1 MAKSV
6 QRNFPL
12 PVEQAEWL
20 RAAAFEHRLK
30 QAEIVRYALAAAQ
43 ADFEGR
49 PRPPLPTRDRHSA
62 ASSLGG
68 SLADGP
74 DLAARLLEERR
85 REERR

>member
-20 RAAAFEHRLK
+20 RTAAYEHRLK
-30 QAEIVRYALAAAQ
+30 QAEIVRYALDAVRAEL
-43 ADFEGR
+43 EGR
-49 PRPPLPTRDRHSA
+49 PRPPLPTQARGGA
-62 ASSLGG
+62 PASLGG
-68 SLADGP
+68 SLAGGP

-85 REERR
+85 REERG